1 MPGGRRHDQIT
12 IAVALGSSA
21 LALYYRQPPE
31 VCAMLAGSCLFS
43 GCFLS
48 CDLDAVSSP
57 LKRWRYLGLMWMW
70 RPYEV
75 LISHRSWVSHSPIVS
90 NLIRWLYLGVGL
102 SLLLIAGAFAF
113 DILKSVLP
121 VLITRLFVSF
131 MYGLGVWN
139 SVAGYLWQLAED
151 NPLMLIAMW
160 AGSEIGTLAHVIPDR
175 VTTWVKRRT

>member
-21 LALYYRQPPE
+21 FALYYRQPPE

-43 GCFLS
+43 GMMLS
-48 CDLDAVSSP
+48 CDLDTVSSP
-57 LKRWRYLGLMWMW
+57 LRRWKYLGLGWMFTA
-70 RPYEV
+70 YER
-75 LISHRSWVSHSPIVS
+75 LISHRSWISHSPIVS

-131 MYGLGVWN
+131 MYGLGIWN
-139 SVAGYLWQLAED
+139 AVAGYIWQLAED
-151 NPLMLIAMW
+151 NPLMLVAMW